1 MTRLVLISIFVALTV
16 NIISVECSNDAPST
30 NIELTVVQNLT
41 DYLRA
46 NPDVKLLHP
55 MIKEPLTAG
64 PSPRTKLIYK
74 TGNRVN
80 GIKKGNLTIL
90 ILDKSEKHPL
100 LFYFLFI
107 RRRSSSN

>member
-1 MTRLVLISIFVALTV
+1 MARVVLISIFVAL
-16 NIISVECSNDAPST
+16 IILFSSVECSNDAPST

-55 MIKEPLTAG
+55 LIKEPLTAG
-64 PSPRTKLIYK
+64 PSPRIKLIYK

-80 GIKKGNLTIL
+80 GIKKGNLRIL
-90 ILDKSEKHPL
+90 ILDKNEKNPVI
-100 LFYFLFI
+100 LFSI
-107 RRRSSSN
+107 H